1 MRPAQSDL
9 VNILSSLEAHWHVLE
24 AEVVEIGSDI
34 EHCKLCSKKYGD
46 WFDSPLQF
54 LQELQ
59 RTKKEKMKEILVAM
73 ESFNN
78 NLQGGRKLVRTLERT
93 APVAVLHAPAKPVTL
108 LRDSRGRERRAAAG
122 RGCAFTFR

>member
-1 MRPAQSDL
+1 MPDFLKDSPAYGNVSRAGDGCGVVVVQAQRTTRRPSPAMRPAQSDL

-59 RTKKEKMKEILVAM
+59 RTKKEKM
-73 ESFNN
+73 
-78 NLQGGRKLVRTLERT
+78 
-93 APVAVLHAPAKPVTL
+93 
-108 LRDSRGRERRAAAG
+108 
-122 RGCAFTFR
+122 